1 VRVTSG
7 CFHREH
13 SPHAF
18 ALIDSQLVSV
28 PPGAGFDFV
37 EHESGPELLLY
48 FALGT
53 GALSLAK
60 SVIDLVVAIIE
71 ARREG
76 VQRATGVRNRS
87 S

>member
-37 EHESGPELLLY
+37 EHER
-48 FALGT
+48 AQ
-53 GALSLAK
+53 
-60 SVIDLVVAIIE
+60 IE
-71 ARREG
+71 ALLDGAIQHLARE
-76 VQRATGVRNRS
+76 ATDKGK
-87 S
+87 